1 MYSVGDIVIIT
12 VDHPHGTVNTCVK
25 DRLGVITKIELHDNN
40 QITYSIHDEYDDNFL
55 YERRE
60 FRPANTIDL
69 HGYICGALKI
79 DPRIANFPTKF

>member
-40 QITYSIHDEYDDNFL
+40 QITYSIHDVYDENFL
-55 YERRE
+55 YEDNDFKFARVK
-60 FRPANTIDL
+60 DL
-69 HGYICGALKI
+69 RKYICDALKI
-79 DPRIANFPTKF
+79 DPMVVTFHTN